1 MTNFLPESI
10 HIRFIK
16 HKLGVNKSAVNSAV
30 LSKTG
35 RFPMALSAIKSIIR
49 FWYHIIEA
57 PDTSIVKMTYMDG
70 LDSKTTLVKRIE
82 KLFDIAGFTHVWEN
96 QNTFSIKRLD
106 RALVDKFKERYLN
119 YWRESVSI

>member
-16 HKLGVNKSAVNSAV
+16 HTLGVNKSAVNSAV
-30 LSKTG
+30 LSETS

-57 PDTSIVKMTYMDG
+57 PDTSIVEMTYMDG
-70 LDSKTTLVKRIE
+70 LDSKTTLVIRIE
-82 KLFDIAGFTHVWEN
+82 QLFDIAGFTHVWGN
-96 QNTFSIKRLD
+96 QNTLSVKRL
-106 RALVDKFKERYLN
+106 
-119 YWRESVSI
+119 